1 MRNLIIVLS
10 LFALTACS
18 APMGV
23 QRVNTNKTTDLSG
36 RWNDTDA
43 RLVADEMITDLVNSG
58 WLETFRSDNDKNPIV
73 IIGNVRNASM
83 EHIDTDVFTKD
94 LEREMINSGRITF
107 VASPEERRQIRNE
120 RQDQQDYS
128 SFDSAKRLANEL
140 GADFMMIGNIS
151 SIIDK
156 AGGQAAVFYTV
167 NLELI
172 NVENNT
178 KVWIGNKKIKKLVDR
193 AKLKM

>member
-1 MRNLIIVLS
+1 MRNLVL
-10 LFALTACS
+10 LLTLTALTACGS
-18 APMGV
+18 SVGV
-23 QRVNTNKTTDLSG
+23 QRVNTNQTTDLSG

-43 RLVADEMITDLVNSG
+43 RLVADEMISELVNSG
-58 WLETFRSDNDKNPIV
+58 WLETYRSEHDKNPVV
-73 IIGNVRNASM
+73 IIGNVRNESM

-94 LEREMINSGRITF
+94 LEREMINSGRVTF
-107 VASPEERRQIRNE
+107 VASPEERRQIRDE
-120 RQDQQDYS
+120 RQDQQEYS

-178 KVWIGNKKIKKLVDR
+178 KVWIGNEKIKKVVDR
-193 AKLKM
+193 SRLKM

>member
-1 MRNLIIVLS
+1 
-10 LFALTACS
+10 
-18 APMGV
+18 MGV